1 MDGRLTYVT
10 GVGAPAN
17 SDGRTRR
24 RDSDEISLLHLMAL
38 LTAIVSS
45 AALARPALLRVG
57 FPMAGRRIAVRMM
70 ASTNDQGVEY
80 SVKRTDAEWREQLA
94 PEEFYVLRQKG
105 TERPGSGEYNKFY
118 PKDGHFVCSACA
130 QPLYTAAAKFD
141 SGCAHLA
148 CHMRVPLC
156 SLCLTRAHPLCTGAA
171 GRRLTRSSRTAS

>member
-1 MDGRLTYVT
+1 
-10 GVGAPAN
+10 
-17 SDGRTRR
+17 
-24 RDSDEISLLHLMAL
+24 MAL

-141 SGCAHLA
+141 SGCARPLATCEFRCAAFALHARTHSVQVRLA
-148 CHMRVPLC
+148 CV
-156 SLCLTRAHPLCTGAA
+156 
-171 GRRLTRSSRTAS
+171 